1 MTPSTMPSS
10 RKFLV
15 QLAVALFW
23 LAVWYAVYRGVN
35 RELYMPSPFAVLR
48 RLAGLAGERG
58 FWKDVLLS
66 VGRIITGFAL
76 SVAAGTLLGI
86 LSGLNRFVYEL
97 FRPVVTAIKA
107 TPVISFI
114 MVALFWFSS
123 GRVPV
128 FIGFLMCFPIIWT
141 HMAEGIRQVDPKLLQ
156 LARVY
161 RVGWA
166 STVRRVYI
174 PSLLPFFSPACIT
187 SLGFAWKVG
196 VAAEVLSHP
205 KFSIGGRLYEA
216 KAYLE
221 STDLFA
227 WTLVVVLL
235 SLLFEAVFAKLI
247 RRFGYGGRKVGG
259 GI

>member
-1 MTPSTMPSS
+1 MKPSTMPSNG
-10 RKFLV
+10 KKLV
-15 QLAVALFW
+15 EQAGIALFW
-23 LAVWYAVYRGVN
+23 LLVWYMVYRIVD
-35 RELYMPSPFAVLR
+35 RELYVPSPVSVLL
-48 RLAGLAGERG
+48 RLLELAAGAA

-66 VGRIITGFAL
+66 VVRIAAGFLL
-76 SVAAGTLLGI
+76 SVAAGTVLGI
-86 LSGLNRFVYEL
+86 ASGLNRYL
-97 FRPVVTAIKA
+97 FNLLSPIVTAIKA

-128 FIGFLMCFPIIWT
+128 FISFLMCFPIMWT
-141 HMAEGIRQVDPKLLQ
+141 QLAEGIRRVDPKLLE

-161 RVGWA
+161 RVGLPI
-166 STVRRVYI
+166 VIRKIYV
-174 PSLLPFFSPACIT
+174 PSLAPFFSPACLT

-205 KFSIGGRLYEA
+205 KFSIGDRLYEA

-235 SLLFEAVFAKLI
+235 SLSFESLLARLM
-247 RRFGYGGRKVGG
+247 RRWRPEGKEGKG
-259 GI
+259 

>member
-1 MTPSTMPSS
+1 MKPSTMPSS
-10 RKFLV
+10 RRLLL
-15 QLAVALFW
+15 QAGVALFW
-23 LAVWYAVYRGVN
+23 LLVWYAVYRGVN
-35 RELYMPSPFAVLR
+35 RELYVPSPVSVLR
-48 RLAGLAGERG
+48 RLAGLAGETA

-66 VGRIITGFAL
+66 VARIAAGFLL

-86 LSGLNRFVYEL
+86 LSGLNRLLYAL
-97 FRPVVTAIKA
+97 LSPLVTAIKA

-128 FIGFLMCFPIIWT
+128 FIGFLMCFPIMWT
-141 HMAEGIRQVDPKLLQ
+141 QMAEGIRRVDPKLLE
-156 LARVY
+156 LAQVY
-161 RVGWA
+161 RVGPA
-166 STVRRVYI
+166 TVVRRIYI
-174 PSLLPFFSPACIT
+174 PSLVPFFLPACIT

-205 KFSIGGRLYEA
+205 RFSIGGRLYEA

-235 SLLFEAVFAKLI
+235 SLGFEAALARLI
-247 RRFGYGGRKVGG
+247 RKWRPEGRGGAAG
-259 GI
+259 

>member
-1 MTPSTMPSS
+1 MKPSIMPSS
-10 RKFLV
+10 ARKLLLQAGIGMV
-15 QLAVALFW
+15 W
-23 LAVWYAVYRGVN
+23 LAVWYAVYRAVN
-35 RELYMPSPFAVLR
+35 RELYVPSPAAVIR
-48 RLAGLAGERG
+48 RLAGLAGEAG
-58 FWKDVLLS
+58 FWKDVVLS
-66 VGRIITGFAL
+66 MYRIMAGFLL
-76 SVAAGTLLGI
+76 SVAAGTVLGI
-86 LSGLNRFVYEL
+86 ASGLNRYLYVFL
-97 FRPVVTAIKA
+97 NPVVTAVKA

-141 HMAEGIRQVDPKLLQ
+141 QMAEGIRRVDPKLLE

-161 RVGWA
+161 RVGLPL
-166 STVRRVYI
+166 TVKKIYV
-174 PSLLPFFSPACIT
+174 PSLVPFFSPACLT

-205 KFSIGGRLYEA
+205 KHGIGGRLYEA

-235 SLLFEAVFAKLI
+235 SLGFEALLSRLI
-247 RRFGYGGRKVGG
+247 RRWRPGGT
-259 GI
+259 GIG

>member
-1 MTPSTMPSS
+1 MPSS
-10 RKFLV
+10 RKIWV
-15 QLAVALFW
+15 HAGVGIFW
-23 LAVWYAVYRGVN
+23 LLVWYAVYRAVD
-35 RELYMPSPFAVLR
+35 RELYMPSPAAVLL
-48 RLAGLAGERG
+48 RLAGLASEAG

-66 VGRIITGFAL
+66 VGRIAAGFLL
-76 SVAAGTLLGI
+76 SVAAGTVLGI
-86 LSGLNRFVYEL
+86 LSGLYRPLYVLLN
-97 FRPVVTAIKA
+97 PVVTAIKA

-128 FIGFLMCFPIIWT
+128 FIGFLMCFPIMWT
-141 HMAEGIRQVDPKLLQ
+141 QMAEGIRRVDPKLLE

-161 RVGWA
+161 RV
-166 STVRRVYI
+166 SLSSVVRKIYV
-174 PSLLPFFSPACIT
+174 PSLVPFFSPACVT

-205 KFSIGGRLYEA
+205 KLSIGGRLYEA

-235 SLLFEAVFAKLI
+235 SLIFETLLDRVI
-247 RRFGYGGRKVGG
+247 RRWRPEGG
-259 GI
+259 GGAAG